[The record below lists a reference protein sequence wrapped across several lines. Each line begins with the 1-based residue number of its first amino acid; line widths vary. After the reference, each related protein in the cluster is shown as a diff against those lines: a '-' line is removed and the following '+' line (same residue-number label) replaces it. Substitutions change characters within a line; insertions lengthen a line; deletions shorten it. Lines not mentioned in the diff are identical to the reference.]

1 VTVTPPLAAAAA
13 ASKVDWLAVML
24 SGAASAVGCVARG
37 DAGAAVGLAMDGTSA
52 GAAAAGGSAS
62 MVDRIRLSNM
72 PKGRR
77 RVRRFLWLDMVS
89 LLRLDGAMGMGW
101 RSKGSR
107 RLAIRGDLDTL
118 LDILE

>member
-1 VTVTPPLAAAAA
+1 
-13 ASKVDWLAVML
+13 
-24 SGAASAVGCVARG
+24 
-37 DAGAAVGLAMDGTSA
+37 MDGTNG

-89 LLRLDGAMGMGW
+89 LLRLDGAMGMGCHST
-101 RSKGSR
+101 RSR
-107 RLAIRGDLDTL
+107 RLAIRVDFDAL